1 MIPFHMLN
9 VDRGRPFRCATFL
22 ACVVTVVTHPVAA
35 QRGLTAADSALVGRI
50 LLAEDRRDSS
60 SAAFDAG
67 KRHRDPRIQYIAR
80 RAEARVRD
88 SKFSLRDSIPGA
100 PKSAPPPT
108 YAEPAWRLRFRA
120 LTAKSDCA
128 AIRAS
133 LADSA
138 WAVRL
143 HAVDLAPSACA
154 KDSTVLAV
162 VRAWATT
169 TRSTQRQAG
178 SASWHPAAHAIVALA
193 RMSPAD
199 ARAALPILLTSP
211 SPWIRKYSARAAG
224 VLSDTASLVHLAAD
238 ADHNV
243 MEAAIDALASVASHS
258 ADDQYLAALGSSG
271 YQSVRAAARALEG
284 SPRSGDVS
292 IAALAAA
299 RRLRA
304 DSSETSRD
312 ARAAVMELLAEF
324 ATPAQVPDLLP
335 LTTDFDCEIANL
347 AAAIVRKQHANASP
361 KCTPLPIP
369 LPADALSL
377 ALGRDARIRVTLADS
392 SGGGSFVARLRG
404 DVAPIM
410 AARILALA
418 RSGYYNGLV
427 WHRVE
432 PDFVVQGGGLD
443 ANEYMGNPRFMR
455 DELGTVPH
463 VRGTV
468 GMSTRG
474 HDTGDGQWFF
484 NLRDN
489 RRLDRDYTLFAEVVE
504 GLAVVDGIL
513 EGDVIARMDVLR
525 ATR

>member
-1 MIPFHMLN
+1 MIPLHMLI
-9 VDRGRPFRCATFL
+9 VDRGRMLRS
-22 ACVVTVVTHPVAA
+22 VVPLVIITALVARPIAA
-35 QRGLTAADSALVGRI
+35 QRALTPADSALIRRI

-60 SAAFDAG
+60 SVAFDEG
-67 KRHRDPRIQYIAR
+67 KRHRDGRVQYIAR

-88 SKFSLRDSIPGA
+88 AKFAMRDSIPGA
-100 PKSAPPPT
+100 PKLAAPRV

-128 AIRAS
+128 AMRTAF
-133 LADSA
+133 ADSA

-143 HAVDLAPSACA
+143 RAIDLAPQTCA
-154 KDSTVLAV
+154 KDSTVLAA
-162 VRAWATT
+162 VRAWATM
-169 TRSTQRQAG
+169 TRPTQRRPG
-178 SASWHPAAHAIVALA
+178 NASWHPAAHAIVALA

-199 ARAALPILLTSP
+199 ARAALPIVMTSP
-211 SPWIRKYSARAAG
+211 SPWLRKYAARAAG
-224 VLSDTASLVHLAAD
+224 VLSDTASLEHLAGD

-243 MEAAIDALASVASHS
+243 VEAAIEGLASVAGH
-258 ADDQYLAALGSSG
+258 AGDDQFLAALGSSG
-271 YQSVRAAARALEG
+271 YQAVRAAARALKG

-312 ARAAVMELLAEF
+312 ARVAVMELLAEF
-324 ATPAQVPDLLP
+324 ATPAQVPDLIP
-335 LTTDFDCEIANL
+335 LATDFDCEIANL
-347 AAAIVRKQHANASP
+347 AAAVVRKQHANATP
-361 KCTPLPIP
+361 KCTPLPVT
-369 LPADALSL
+369 LPADAASL

-392 SGGGSFVARLRG
+392 SGGGSFVVRLRG

-427 WHRVE
+427 WQRVE
-432 PDFVVQGGGLD
+432 ADFVVQGGGLE

-455 DELGTVPH
+455 DELGTVSH

-504 GLAVVDGIL
+504 GIDVVDGIL
-513 EGDVIARMDVLR
+513 EGDVIARMDVLPAAR
-525 ATR
+525 